1 MTNITENTLGCL
13 YSTLKSSTFYL
24 IPLSKPST
32 LRSNISALWRAQPG
46 WRHFQN
52 SIFSLRRPT
61 GRLDWVDIFCWLLRY
76 ASRRRRRKGT
86 EGERRTFLV
95 GQRHSLSLL
104 TIHPSCLYSVTR
116 SRSSEKGGTI
126 SADGAIVSHLLWS
139 LLYWTRSLSMD
150 AKHYFGV
157 RAVHIVHCEVI
168 CSNDRMESHI
178 LFVHKDLTKNLFS

>member
-1 MTNITENTLGCL
+1 MRNTNTRHFAIRNKNTKNTLTMKKHKHKTPCNTRAGNTKYKTRTKTPL
-13 YSTLKSSTFYL
+13 GAFRIDWSTPHFYVN
-24 IPLSKPST
+24 PLSKRSI
-32 LRSNISALWRAQPG
+32 LRSNISTCTAQPG
-46 WRHFQN
+46 WRYFQN
-52 SIFSLRRPT
+52 SIFSLRRRT

-95 GQRHSLSLL
+95 GQRHLLSLL

-139 LLYWTRSLSMD
+139 PLYWTRSLSMD
-150 AKHYFGV
+150 A
-157 RAVHIVHCEVI
+157 
-168 CSNDRMESHI
+168 
-178 LFVHKDLTKNLFS
+178 

>member
-1 MTNITENTLGCL
+1 MSIPSV
-13 YSTLKSSTFYL
+13 STLKSSTFYL

-52 SIFSLRRPT
+52 SIFSLRCRT

-76 ASRRRRRKGT
+76 ASRRRGRKGKKG
-86 EGERRTFLV
+86 EGRTFLV
-95 GQRHSLSLL
+95 GQRHLLSLL

-126 SADGAIVSHLLWS
+126 SADGAIVSHLLWC

-150 AKHYFGV
+150 AKTQLWSPCTFYFGV
-157 RAVHIVHCEVI
+157 GTFKWTTLQCTHYKASYFTEPDTCL
-168 CSNDRMESHI
+168 C
-178 LFVHKDLTKNLFS
+178 